1 MKSGKIVGSIIA
13 FREWSIPKKTAES
26 TGRFPPTP
34 VPKAAIKDASVTKSG
49 DPPAARP
56 NTPAISRV
64 KLNDH
69 LSNVD
74 QTTV

>member
-1 MKSGKIVGSIIA
+1 MKSGKLVSSIA
-13 FREWSIPKKTAES
+13 MLREWSTPKKTAES

-34 VPKAAIKDASVTKSG
+34 VPNTAIKDASVTKSG
-49 DPPAARP
+49 DPLAAKP

-69 LSNVD
+69 LSNVE
-74 QTTV
+74 